1 MSKSPLS
8 VIIPAFNEEKN
19 IGDCL
24 ESVEWADEIIV
35 VDGGSTDRTRQISSQ
50 YTPHVITTENAPAET
65 QRLKGLQRIK
75 NEWFFLLDADERV
88 SEELHRQI
96 EEVMGSSNAKTAYY
110 VLRRNYRNG
119 KPVHLHHPDY
129 QLRLFRK
136 DAMRALP
143 ERIHRIPKI
152 EREAGRLS
160 GVLVHHF
167 FASVQDYL
175 AKLNKY
181 TAIEASYW
189 RQEKRN
195 FKGWRSIYYLVI
207 RPAGRFLQYYFLKQ
221 GFRDGFFGLFFCLSS
236 AFYESMVVALTMGDE
251 P

>member
-1 MSKSPLS
+1 MNQSPLS
-8 VIIPAFNEEKN
+8 VIIPVYNEEKN
-19 IGDCL
+19 IRDCL
-24 ESVEWADEIIV
+24 ESVQWADEIVV
-35 VDGGSTDRTRQISSQ
+35 VDGGSTDRTQQISSQ
-50 YTPHVITTENAPAET
+50 YTPHVVSTENAPAEA
-65 QRLKGLQRIK
+65 QRLKGLERIK

-88 SEELHRQI
+88 SGDLHRQI
-96 EEVMGSSNAKTAYY
+96 EEVIRSSNPKTAYY
-110 VLRRNYRNG
+110 VLRCNFRNG

-136 DAMRALP
+136 SEARTLP
-143 ERIHRIPKI
+143 ARIHRIPKI
-152 EREAGRLS
+152 EGETGRLS

-175 AKLNKY
+175 AKLSKY

-189 RQEKRN
+189 RQEKRTL
-195 FKGWRSIYYLVI
+195 KGWGSIYYLII

-236 AFYESMVVALTMGDE
+236 AFYELMVAALAMGDE
-251 P
+251 S